1 MTTTRTEKRETT
13 PPTTD
18 TALRRIAAVIP
29 AAGKARRFGSSEN
42 KIWAT
47 IGDRSVLERTLLTF
61 CHHPYI
67 ETIVVA
73 AGEEEID
80 RVRSLVGKLAPYF
93 KKNLI
98 VVLGGDTRAESVGS
112 GLKALPEGT
121 EIVLVHDAARPLLSA
136 ELIDRIVAGVVRTGA
151 AVPGSPLSDTVKR
164 VDSTGIIRAT
174 VPRSAQIDNETISG
188 LIAVQ
193 TPQGAKLSLLLQAYE
208 AFDFS
213 SREPTDEASLI
224 EAMGGEV
231 EVVPGEAHNIKI
243 TRKEDL
249 DYAESLLFSQES
261 RRQSENIVSPI
272 LLPNISSVST
282 NFEIRTGFGY
292 DVHQFADPSA
302 GRKLFL
308 GGVEIPHDRGLEG
321 HSDADVLIHAVC
333 DALLGA
339 LSLGDIGM
347 LFPNTDPAYKGVSSL
362 KLLEVVRDRV
372 REAGWKIV
380 NVDSMLAAEAPKLL
394 PYRVKMQ
401 ETIAATLNLS
411 AESVSVKAT
420 TNETM
425 GFVGRREGMCC
436 WSVAT
441 VSKGG

>member
-1 MTTTRTEKRETT
+1 M
-13 PPTTD
+13 
-18 TALRRIAAVIP
+18 IA
-29 AAGKARRFGSSEN
+29 G
-42 KIWAT
+42 
-47 IGDRSVLERTLLTF
+47 RSVLERTLLTF
-61 CHHPYI
+61 CHHPYF
-67 ETIVVA
+67 ETIVLA
-73 AGEEEID
+73 AGEDEIE

-93 KKNLI
+93 KKNFI
-98 VVLGGDTRAESVGS
+98 VAPGGDSRAESVRL

-121 EIVLVHDAARPLLSA
+121 EIVLVHDAARPLLTL

-164 VDSTGIIRAT
+164 VDSSGIIIAT
-174 VPRSAQIDNETISG
+174 VPRSAQINSAMISG
-188 LIAVQ
+188 LTAVQ
-193 TPQGAKLSLLLQAYE
+193 TPQGAKLSLLLEAYE
-208 AFDFS
+208 AYDFS
-213 SREPTDEASLI
+213 RFDPTDEASLI
-224 EAMGGEV
+224 EAMGGRV
-231 EVVPGEAHNIKI
+231 EVVHGDPANIKI

-249 DYAESLLFSQES
+249 EIAEALLISQES
-261 RRQSENIVSPI
+261 RRDSDILVSPMP
-272 LLPNISSVST
+272 LLNTLSDCT

-292 DVHQFADPSA
+292 DVHQFSDPSA

-372 REAGWKIV
+372 IEAGWKIV

-394 PYRVKMQ
+394 PYRMMMQ
-401 ETIAATLNLS
+401 EAIAATLNLAS
-411 AESVSVKAT
+411 DRVSVKAT

-425 GFVGRREGMCC
+425 GFVGRREGICC

-441 VSKGG
+441 VCRGG